1 MAKNDKNAK
10 TKPKPKVEVE
20 QKVEEQKVEEQKVE
34 ERLQGIVMSPEE
46 RDFLVDRI
54 MDSIP
59 TKSTTRENIN
69 IVAALKQLP
78 LVEYIKP
85 KEE

>member
-10 TKPKPKVEVE
+10 TKPKPKVEV
-20 QKVEEQKVEEQKVE
+20 EQKVEEQKVE